1 MVTEAQYK
9 KAIDAINHQIDVKAI
24 QLQPCPTCGSH
35 EPAVLSEGYVLLALS
50 THGDRDGRDG
60 RALPTL
66 PFICQRC
73 GHTTLLN
80 AAVLGVSNNI
90 FQGDK

>member
-1 MVTEAQYK
+1 MVTEAQYEK
-9 KAIDAINHQIDVKAI
+9 AIAAINAAIDAKAI
-24 QLQPCPTCGSH
+24 RLRPCPTCGSD

-66 PFICQRC
+66 PFICQTC

-80 AAVLGVSNNI
+80 AAVLGVSNDV
-90 FQGDK
+90 FEEK